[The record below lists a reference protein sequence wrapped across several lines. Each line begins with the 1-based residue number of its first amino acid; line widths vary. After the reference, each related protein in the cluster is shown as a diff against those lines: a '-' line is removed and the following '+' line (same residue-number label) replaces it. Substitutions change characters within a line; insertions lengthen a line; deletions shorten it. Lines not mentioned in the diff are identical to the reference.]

1 MSKFV
6 VLPMLL
12 ASLQSPQVDDYPPKG
27 SAGQRA
33 DFVRNQKYQTRFEQ
47 RLFVQAGFQPLDA
60 VARERRMVKR
70 VLFTGPWMMPVTG
83 VEIERL
89 ANGSVTLRVIDR
101 TGMTPPA
108 MLPSDAWK
116 RLTKLQGKLFRPKA
130 YVPWDPP
137 EADDPELPMPPVCH
151 GWVLHFGTADQSGL
165 GSGSWAQCGGRDQP
179 KVKFATEVARL
190 AASTR
195 PNCAF
200 DDADWM
206 WSVSLCFSRMPQ
218 P

>member
-12 ASLQSPQVDDYPPKG
+12 ASLAAPQADDYPPKG
-27 SAGQRA
+27 SAEQRA
-33 DFVRNQKYQTRFEQ
+33 DFLRNQKYQVRFEQ
-47 RLFVQAGFQPLDA
+47 KLFVQAGFQPLDA
-60 VARERRMVKR
+60 VAREHRMVKR

-101 TGMTPPA
+101 TGVTPPA
-108 MLPSDAWK
+108 MLPSGAWK
-116 RLTKLQGKLFRPKA
+116 RLTKLQGKLFKPEA

-137 EADDPELPMPPVCH
+137 KADDPEPPVPPVCH
-151 GWVLHFGTADQSGL
+151 GWVLRFGTADRSGL
-165 GSGSWAQCGGRDQP
+165 GSGSWAQCGGRDQA
-179 KVKFATEVARL
+179 KVNFATEVARL

-195 PNCAF
+195 PDCASVG
-200 DDADWM
+200 ADWM
-206 WSVSLCFSRMPQ
+206 WAVSLCFSRTAQ